1 MEPADYIVEMNNISK
16 SFNGVQALKDV
27 SINLK
32 KNEVVGI
39 VGHNGAGKSTL
50 IKILS
55 GAIRKDSGTI
65 LINKS
70 AVDLAGPKVARN
82 LGIETIYQDLAL
94 AGNLDVTANFFLG
107 NEKSRYFFL
116 RNSLM
121 REEAKRVLQ
130 ELKIRIE
137 SYTVP
142 VDFLSGGQRQAIAIG
157 RAIYNKAN
165 VLVMDE
171 PTAALGIEETRR
183 VGELINQLKKQDVGI
198 FLISHDIHDVFDF
211 CDRIAILKS
220 GKIVE
225 ICRSTDVTKDDV
237 ISMIIKGV
245 R

>member
-1 MEPADYIVEMNNISK
+1 MEQVDYIVEMSNIYK
-16 SFNGVQALKDV
+16 SFSGVQALKNV

-65 LINKS
+65 KINKS
-70 AVDLAGPKVARN
+70 PVDLAGPKVARDM
-82 LGIETIYQDLAL
+82 GIETIYQDLAL

-107 NEKSRYFFL
+107 NEKSSYFFL
-116 RNSLM
+116 KNSSM
-121 REEAKRVLQ
+121 R
-130 ELKIRIE
+130 
-137 SYTVP
+137 TVP

-157 RAIYNKAN
+157 RVIHNKAK

-183 VGELINQLKKQDVGI
+183 VGELINQLKNQDAGI

-211 CDRIAILKS
+211 CDRIAILKN
-220 GKIVE
+220 GEIVE
-225 ICRSTDVTKDDV
+225 ICCSTDVTKDDV
-237 ISMIIKGV
+237 ISMIIKGA

>member
-16 SFNGVQALKDV
+16 SFHGVQALKGV

-70 AVDLAGPKVARN
+70 LVDLAGPKVARN

-211 CDRIAILKS
+211 CDRIAILKN
-220 GKIVE
+220 GEIVE

-237 ISMIIKGV
+237 ISMIIKGA

>member
-1 MEPADYIVEMNNISK
+1 MDQTDYIIEMNNIYK
-16 SFNGVQALKDV
+16 SFSGVQALKNV

-65 LINKS
+65 LIDKNS
-70 AVDLAGPKVARN
+70 VDLSGPKAARKI
-82 LGIETIYQDLAL
+82 GIETIYQDLAL
-94 AGNLDVTANFFLG
+94 AGNLDVAANFFLG
-107 NEKSRYFFL
+107 NEKSDYFFL
-116 RNSLM
+116 RNNSM

-130 ELKIRIE
+130 ELRIRIE
-137 SYTVP
+137 SYSVP
-142 VDFLSGGQRQAIAIG
+142 VDCLSGGQRQAIAIG
-157 RAIYNKAN
+157 RAIYNKAK
-165 VLVMDE
+165 VLIMDE

-183 VGELINQLKKQDVGI
+183 VGQLINQLKKQDVGI

-211 CDRIAILKS
+211 CDRIAILKN
-220 GKIVE
+220 GEIVG

-237 ISMIIKGV
+237 ISMIIKGA

>member
-1 MEPADYIVEMNNISK
+1 MEQADYIVEMNNISK

-70 AVDLAGPKVARN
+70 PVDLAGAKEARN

-220 GKIVE
+220 GEIVE

>member
-16 SFNGVQALKDV
+16 SFHGVQALKGV

-65 LINKS
+65 LINMS
-70 AVDLAGPKVARN
+70 LVDLAGPKVARN

-211 CDRIAILKS
+211 CDRIAILKN
-220 GKIVE
+220 GEIVE
-225 ICRSTDVTKDDV
+225 TCRSTDITKDDV
-237 ISMIIKGV
+237 ISMIIKGA

>member
-211 CDRIAILKS
+211 CDRIAILKN
-220 GKIVE
+220 GEIVE

-237 ISMIIKGV
+237 ISMIIKGA

>member
-16 SFNGVQALKDV
+16 SFHGVQALKGV

-70 AVDLAGPKVARN
+70 LVDLAGPKVARN

-130 ELKIRIE
+130 ELKIQIE

-211 CDRIAILKS
+211 CDRIAILKN
-220 GKIVE
+220 GEIVE

-237 ISMIIKGV
+237 ISMIIKGA

>member
-220 GKIVE
+220 GEIVE
-225 ICRSTDVTKDDV
+225 ICHSTDVTKDDV
-237 ISMIIKGV
+237 ISMIIKGA

>member
-16 SFNGVQALKDV
+16 SFHGVQALKGV

-70 AVDLAGPKVARN
+70 LVDLAGPKVARN

-211 CDRIAILKS
+211 CDRIAILKN
-220 GKIVE
+220 GGIVE

-237 ISMIIKGV
+237 ISMIIKGA

>member
-70 AVDLAGPKVARN
+70 PVYLAGPKVARN

-211 CDRIAILKS
+211 CDRIAILKN
-220 GKIVE
+220 GEIVE

-237 ISMIIKGV
+237 ISMIIKGA

>member
-1 MEPADYIVEMNNISK
+1 
-16 SFNGVQALKDV
+16 
-27 SINLK
+27 
-32 KNEVVGI
+32 
-39 VGHNGAGKSTL
+39 
-50 IKILS
+50 
-55 GAIRKDSGTI
+55 
-65 LINKS
+65 
-70 AVDLAGPKVARN
+70 VARN

-116 RNSLM
+116 KNNSM

-157 RAIYNKAN
+157 RAIYNKAK

-211 CDRIAILKS
+211 CDRIAILKN

-237 ISMIIKGV
+237 ISMIIKGS

>member
-1 MEPADYIVEMNNISK
+1 MEQVDYIVEMSNIYKTFS
-16 SFNGVQALKDV
+16 GVQALKNV

-65 LINKS
+65 KINKS
-70 AVDLAGPKVARN
+70 PVDLDCPKVARN
-82 LGIETIYQDLAL
+82 MGIETIYQDLAL
-94 AGNLDVTANFFLG
+94 AGNLDVTANFFL
-107 NEKSRYFFL
+107 KIS
-116 RNSLM
+116 SM
-121 REEAKRVLQ
+121 RDEAKRVLQ

-157 RAIYNKAN
+157 RAIYNKAK
-165 VLVMDE
+165 VLVTDE

-183 VGELINQLKKQDVGI
+183 VGELINQLKKQDAGI

-211 CDRIAILKS
+211 CDRIAILKN
-220 GKIVE
+220 GEIVE
-225 ICRSTDVTKDDV
+225 ICCSTDVTKDDV
-237 ISMIIKGV
+237 ISMIIKGA

>member
-1 MEPADYIVEMNNISK
+1 MEQVDYIVEMSNIYK
-16 SFNGVQALKDV
+16 SFSGVQALKNV

-65 LINKS
+65 KINKS
-70 AVDLAGPKVARN
+70 PVDLAGPKVARN
-82 LGIETIYQDLAL
+82 MGIETIYQDLAL

-107 NEKSRYFFL
+107 NEKSSYFFL
-116 RNSLM
+116 KNSSM
-121 REEAKRVLQ
+121 RTVL
-130 ELKIRIE
+130 
-137 SYTVP
+137 

-157 RAIYNKAN
+157 RAIHNKAK
-165 VLVMDE
+165 VLVMYE

-183 VGELINQLKKQDVGI
+183 VGELINQLKNQDAGI

-211 CDRIAILKS
+211 CDRIAILKN
-220 GKIVE
+220 GEIVE
-225 ICRSTDVTKDDV
+225 ICCSTDVTKDDV
-237 ISMIIKGV
+237 ISMIIKGA

>member
-16 SFNGVQALKDV
+16 SFHGVQALKGV

-70 AVDLAGPKVARN
+70 LVDLAGPKVARN

-165 VLVMDE
+165 VLIMDE

-211 CDRIAILKS
+211 CDRIAILKN
-220 GKIVE
+220 GEIVE

-237 ISMIIKGV
+237 ISMIIKGA